1 MNPPNLLP
9 ASVVIRVRVG
19 PLLSHKLWNLAAE
32 KPTPG
37 SVAFKSLV
45 TYALKTLPLKRFLT
59 NYLSSLVVSTAELS
73 KACSLKG

>member
-19 PLLSHKLWNLAAE
+19 PLLLHKLWNLAAE
-32 KPTPG
+32 NPTPG

-45 TYALKTLPLKRFLT
+45 T
-59 NYLSSLVVSTAELS
+59 
-73 KACSLKG
+73 